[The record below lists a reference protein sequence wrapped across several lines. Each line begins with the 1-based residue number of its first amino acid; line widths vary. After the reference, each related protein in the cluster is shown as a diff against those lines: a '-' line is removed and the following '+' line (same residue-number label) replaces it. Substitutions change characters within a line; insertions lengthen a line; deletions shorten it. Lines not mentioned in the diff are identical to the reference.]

1 MHGGAFGAEAA
12 QEFDE
17 RQHFADG
24 NCVEPDGSA
33 ARRLKGVRQ
42 KAEALAEMRE
52 VPAVAQSP
60 VK

>member
-1 MHGGAFGAEAA
+1 LYRRAFGAEAA
-12 QEFDE
+12 EEFYE
-17 RQHFADG
+17 RDHFADG

-42 KAEALAEMRE
+42 KAQALADAGE
-52 VPAVAQSP
+52 VPAVAKSS